1 MLTALKNL
9 LAELESMTYAD
20 ALAQTNKTDPKTVA
34 LVASLG
40 IHVPTADEL
49 WEYRNNSITNLQ
61 KKIAKL
67 EAA

>member
-1 MLTALKNL
+1 MLNALKHL
-9 LAELESMTYAD
+9 LSDLESMTYAD
-20 ALAQTNKTDPKTVA
+20 ALAQSNKTDPKAVA

-40 IHVPTADEL
+40 VHVPSADEL
-49 WEYRNNSITNLQ
+49 WEYRNNSITNLR